1 MGEADNSVKDQNLE
15 FACFITKILYD
26 EKLKEY
32 KDRIEDLKS
41 EDVIYVTDLVY
52 CPLKRLFRVRYP
64 ELTFS
69 FEPYYVVGE
78 AIHRGIQSILLE
90 KGFEVEK
97 EIEKTVEVE
106 GKKYRVKGRM
116 DAYSPQLVVEIKT
129 GRSGQNI
136 PYEHHVMQLKIYLA
150 MTGVDKGLLFYAT
163 SDRVSEYYVYRDD
176 GLDLENL
183 VEKHLKLERVPMWDW
198 ECRLCV
204 FSKLCP
210 YKVT

>member
-1 MGEADNSVKDQNLE
+1 MHEAEGNESQTLE
-15 FACFITKILYD
+15 LACFITKLLYD

-32 KDRIEDLKS
+32 RDRIEDLKS

-52 CPLKRLFRVRYP
+52 CPLKRLFRIKYP

-90 KGFEVEK
+90 KGFEIEK
-97 EIEKTVEVE
+97 EIEEIVEVD
-106 GKKYRVKGRM
+106 GRKYRVKGRI
-116 DAYSPQLVVEIKT
+116 DAYSPELVVEIKT

-136 PYEHHVMQLKIYLA
+136 PHEHHVTQLKIYLT
-150 MTGVDKGLLFYAT
+150 MTGVNKGLLFYAT
-163 SDRVSEYYVYRDD
+163 SDRVSEYYVYRDES
-176 GLDLENL
+176 LELKTL

-204 FSKLCP
+204 FNKLCP